1 MIAFVLKPLHLN
13 SNRLAF
19 ALTPMLVPCSLKLTP
34 DNPFLLRLQ
43 ASRIHGS
50 TIANIIMTREERDR
64 SQRDRKPR
72 SIQSRLTPAFF
83 SPRHGSSS
91 TSSPYFSRPPANTHG
106 SEHQPRMSGN
116 DTTDIDVPTNG
127 VSNLNLYTERRSKLD
142 RPPPSLTSSPSSR
155 RSNLLAHV
163 AAETKA
169 VLPNVLK
176 LTPIAP
182 PKGELHEMSDRFRL
196 DHKYNPRFPPT
207 KIRVLNADTIDA
219 ALTLSSGTT
228 PTASTPNSKPVLIL
242 NMANAYHSGGG
253 WEQGALAQEEAL
265 CYRSSL
271 SFTLKLRFYPI
282 PEFGGIYSPTV
293 VVIRESM
300 AQGHNL
306 LDLTR
311 PEDLPVVSC
320 VSVAAIRDPY
330 IVRDAA
336 GRERYRRSR
345 DRDTMKEKMRVVL
358 RIAALTRHRRLVLG
372 ALGCGAFGNPNV
384 EVAQCWKEVFEE
396 REFGGGW
403 WETVMFAV
411 MEEGGHTDGDG
422 NFGVFWRALD
432 RVEV

>member
-1 MIAFVLKPLHLN
+1 MMPLHLN
-13 SNRLAF
+13 SNRLAD
-19 ALTPMLVPCSLKLTP
+19 ALTKVLVLCSLKLTLG
-34 DNPFLLRLQ
+34 NPFLLRLQ
-43 ASRIHGS
+43 ASRNHVP
-50 TIANIIMTREERDR
+50 TIANIIMTREEKGR
-64 SQRDRKPR
+64 SQRDRKSR

-91 TSSPYFSRPPANTHG
+91 TSSPYFSRPPANTYGPGH
-106 SEHQPRMSGN
+106 ERRMSSN
-116 DTTDIDVPTNG
+116 DATEIDAPTNG
-127 VSNLNLYTERRSKLD
+127 VSTLNLYTERRSKLD

-155 RSNLLAHV
+155 RSNLLAQV

-176 LTPIAP
+176 LTPNAP
-182 PKGELHEMSDRFRL
+182 PKGELYEISDRFRL
-196 DHKYNPRFPPT
+196 DYKYNPRFPPT

-219 ALTLSSGTT
+219 ALSLPSQSA
-228 PTASTPNSKPVLIL
+228 PTASTPSSKPVLML
-242 NMANAYHSGGG
+242 NMANAYHAGGG

-282 PEFGGIYSPTV
+282 PGFGGIYSPTV

-320 VSVAAIRDPY
+320 VSVAAIREPD
-330 IVRDAA
+330 IVHDAA

-345 DRDTMKEKMRVVL
+345 DRDTMKEKMRVLL

-403 WETVMFAV
+403 WETVVFAV
-411 MEEGGHTDGDG
+411 MEEGGQTDGDG

>member
-1 MIAFVLKPLHLN
+1 
-13 SNRLAF
+13 
-19 ALTPMLVPCSLKLTP
+19 
-34 DNPFLLRLQ
+34 
-43 ASRIHGS
+43 
-50 TIANIIMTREERDR
+50 
-64 SQRDRKPR
+64 
-72 SIQSRLTPAFF
+72 
-83 SPRHGSSS
+83 
-91 TSSPYFSRPPANTHG
+91 
-106 SEHQPRMSGN
+106 MSGN
-116 DTTDIDVPTNG
+116 DATDTGVPTNG
-127 VSNLNLYTERRSKLD
+127 VSKLNLYTERRSKLD
-142 RPPPSLTSSPSSR
+142 RPPPSLTSSPTSR
-155 RSNLLAHV
+155 RSNLLAHF

-176 LTPIAP
+176 LTPNAP
-182 PKGELHEMSDRFRL
+182 PKGELHEMVDRFRL

-219 ALTLSSGTT
+219 ALSLSPGIAS
-228 PTASTPNSKPVLIL
+228 TASTPSSKPVLIL
-242 NMANAYHSGGG
+242 NMANAYHAGGG
-253 WEQGALAQEEAL
+253 WERGALAQEEAL

-306 LDLTR
+306 LDLTK

-320 VSVAAIRDPY
+320 VSVAAIRDPD
-330 IVRDAA
+330 IVRDTA
-336 GRERYRRSR
+336 GMERYRRSR

-396 REFGGGW
+396 RDFGGGW
-403 WETVMFAV
+403 WETVVFAV

>member
-1 MIAFVLKPLHLN
+1 MIAFVMEPLHLN
-13 SNRLAF
+13 PSRPAF
-19 ALTPMLVPCSLKLTP
+19 ALTPLLVPCSLKLTP
-34 DNPFLLRLQ
+34 GNPFSLRIQ
-43 ASRIHGS
+43 ASCNHGS
-50 TIANIIMTREERDR
+50 TIANITMTREERDR
-64 SQRDRKPR
+64 SHRDRKLR

-91 TSSPYFSRPPANTHG
+91 TSSPYFGRPPANAHG
-106 SEHQPRMSGN
+106 SEHHPRMSSN
-116 DTTDIDVPTNG
+116 NATDTDGPTTG

-142 RPPPSLTSSPSSR
+142 RQPPSLTSSPSSR
-155 RSNLLAHV
+155 RSNLLAQV

-169 VLPNVLK
+169 VLPQVLK
-176 LTPIAP
+176 LIPNAP
-182 PKGELHEMSDRFRL
+182 PTGELREMSHRFRL
-196 DHKYNPRFPPT
+196 DHKYNPRFPLT

-219 ALTLSSGTT
+219 ALSLSSRAA
-228 PTASTPNSKPVLIL
+228 PTASTPESKPVLIL

-271 SFTLKLRFYPI
+271 SFTLKLRFYPM

-306 LDLTR
+306 LDLTK
-311 PEDLPVVSC
+311 PEQLPVVSC
-320 VSVAAIRDPY
+320 VSMAAIRDPD
-330 IVRDAA
+330 IVRDTT

-345 DRDTMKEKMRVVL
+345 DRDTIKEKMRVVL
-358 RIAALTRHRRLVLG
+358 RIAALARHRRLVLG

-384 EVAQCWKEVFEE
+384 EVAQCWREVFEE

-403 WETVMFAV
+403 WETVAFAV
-411 MEEGGHTDGDG
+411 MEKGGHTDGDG

>member
-1 MIAFVLKPLHLN
+1 M
-13 SNRLAF
+13 
-19 ALTPMLVPCSLKLTP
+19 PCSLKLTSGS
-34 DNPFLLRLQ
+34 PFLLRLR
-43 ASRIHGS
+43 ASRTHDPAF
-50 TIANIIMTREERDR
+50 ANIIMAREERNR
-64 SQRDRKPR
+64 SQRDRKLR
-72 SIQSRLTPAFF
+72 SIQSKLTPAFF

-91 TSSPYFSRPPANTHG
+91 TSSPYFSRPPAHTYG
-106 SEHQPRMSGN
+106 SEHKPRMSGH
-116 DTTDIDVPTNG
+116 DTTEIDAPRNG
-127 VSNLNLYTERRSKLD
+127 ASKLNLYIERRSKLD

-155 RSNLLAHV
+155 RSNLLAQV

-176 LTPIAP
+176 LTPNAP
-182 PKGELHEMSDRFRL
+182 PTGVLHEMDERFRL

-219 ALTLSSGTT
+219 ALSLSFGTA
-228 PTASTPNSKPVLIL
+228 PTASTPSSKPVLML
-242 NMANAYHSGGG
+242 NMANAYHAGGG

-271 SFTLKLRFYPI
+271 TFTLKLRFYPI

-320 VSVAAIRDPY
+320 VSVAAIRDPD
-330 IVRDAA
+330 IVRDTA

-345 DRDTMKEKMRVVL
+345 DRHTMKEKMRVVL

-403 WETVMFAV
+403 WETVVFAV
-411 MEEGGHTDGDG
+411 MEDGGQTDGDG